1 MYPPVRDE
9 RRFQLTDPWFR
20 AEVKPERLAE
30 LYDPEYLQ
38 RWVDAWRRAAD
49 PFSESSLR
57 VQRFVDVANAGGT
70 FTETDGT
77 TGEILDQWEAGPQP
91 GERPLN

>member
-1 MYPPVRDE
+1 MVWGALVDGGVRGS
-9 RRFQLTDPWFR
+9 RCSARTALS
-20 AEVKPERLAE
+20 L
-30 LYDPEYLQ
+30 
-38 RWVDAWRRAAD
+38 RRA
-49 PFSESSLR
+49 SRLR
-57 VQRFVDVANAGGT
+57 PVDVANAGGT